1 MVGAEGRAA
10 VNILGIPHIALIGA
24 AHHRRGLGPIET
36 TIAVEVLVSIKEHL
50 LALRRVKEHPEQGS
64 DVDGTA
70 IFVDGRAID
79 AVEASVPRSTYLPN
93 HHGARGE
100 VRGRGGRTRVT

>member
-10 VNILGIPHIALIGA
+10 VNILGIPPIALIGA

-50 LALRRVKEHPEQGS
+50 EQGS

-100 VRGRGGRTRVT
+100 VRDRGGRTRVA